1 MSCRNVFLEN
11 WNSEVMMVRINNN
24 LSSWERSASP
34 RQFSGYESMGATQQL
49 VDAFRMNDGTAVTAE
64 QEKGFS
70 TQEYKDAKSG
80 WVFAPAGTR
89 NMFVNREPRF
99 YVNICFNGAYW
110 IGDQKTRIQLYY
122 TGGSGKK
129 GTWDYPRSGYIAIK
143 NVSPSSNPLNS
154 NYIKRPS

>member
-64 QEKGFS
+64 QERDS
-70 TQEYKDAKSG
+70 
-80 WVFAPAGTR
+80 R
-89 NMFVNREPRF
+89 
-99 YVNICFNGAYW
+99 
-110 IGDQKTRIQLYY
+110 
-122 TGGSGKK
+122 
-129 GTWDYPRSGYIAIK
+129 PRSIRTPNRAG
-143 NVSPSSNPLNS
+143 SSL
-154 NYIKRPS
+154 RPARATCSSTANRDST